1 MRVKP
6 GLSFFSDNPAE
17 AGTSL
22 GALLDFAT
30 SRVPESK

>member
-17 AGTSL
+17 SGASL
-22 GALLDFAT
+22 AALLEFAT
-30 SRVPESK
+30 SRVPENK